1 MADERATGRAQAAG
15 AEWWRGAVVYQIY
28 PRSFQ
33 DSNGDG
39 IGDLEGI
46 IARLDYLNDGTER
59 SLGVDAVWL
68 SPIFRSPMRDFGYDV
83 SDYCDVDPVFGDLP
97 TFDRLLAECHRRGIR
112 VLLDWVPNHT
122 SDQHPWFLESRSSRE
137 SPKRHWYVWRDPKP
151 DGSPPNNWRSAF
163 GGPAWTFDERTG
175 QYYLHS
181 FLPEQPDLNWR
192 NPEVVAAMH
201 ETLRFWLRRGVD
213 GFRMDVIGKLMKH
226 PDLADNPPNPHWDPS
241 DPTSPKLLGV
251 NDWNYPD
258 VFEAVRGIRR
268 VLDEFPGAVAV
279 GEVFGTTEEIARFYG
294 DPEKLDGLHL
304 PFNFQLIHAPVGRRY
319 TPWDAA
325 VIARVIEEAERVL
338 PPRAEPCW
346 VLNNH
351 DRSRFV
357 SRHGR
362 DGHGL
367 ARARAAALLLLGLR
381 GTIFLYYG
389 EELGMPDVEIPPA
402 RQLDPARL
410 RSVGRDPARTP
421 MLWDEGP
428 GRGFTTGKP
437 WLPFGPAGISVAAQD
452 RRPDSILNLYRRA
465 VWTRRTEPALGSGA
479 LELLGASDGV
489 LAFRRSK
496 EGARSI
502 VVLVNT
508 AAETRTVP
516 VSGPVRILLSSD
528 ERAVALAE
536 GKLELG
542 PFAAAWVEEAGR

>member
-1 MADERATGRAQAAG
+1 MVDERATERTDAAG

-33 DSNGDG
+33 DSDGDG

-59 SLGVDAVWL
+59 SLGVDAIWL

-83 SDYCDVDPVFGDLP
+83 SDYCDVDPVFGDLA

-122 SDQHPWFLESRSSRE
+122 SDQHPWFLESRSTRE

-201 ETLRFWLRRGVD
+201 ETLRFWLRRGAD

-226 PDLADNPPNPHWDPS
+226 PDLADNPPNPSWDPS
-241 DPTSPKLLGV
+241 DPTSSRLLGV

-279 GEVFGTTEEIARFYG
+279 GEVFGSTEEIARFYG
-294 DPEKLDGLHL
+294 EPEKLDGLHL

-319 TPWDAA
+319 TPWDAE
-325 VIARVIEEAERVL
+325 VIARVIEEAERVF
-338 PPRAEPCW
+338 PPGAEPCW

-362 DGHGL
+362 DGQGL

-381 GTIFLYYG
+381 GTVFLYYG
-389 EELGMPDVEIPPA
+389 EELGMPDVEIPPE

-428 GRGFTTGKP
+428 GRGFTTGEP
-437 WLPFGPAGISVAAQD
+437 WLPFGPVGISVAAQD

-465 VWTRRTEPALGSGA
+465 VWTRRKERALRSGA
-479 LELLGASDGV
+479 LELLPAPDGV
-489 LAFRRSK
+489 LAFRRRK
-496 EGARSI
+496 ADARSI

-516 VSGPVRILLSSD
+516 FSGPVRILLSSD

-536 GKLELG
+536 GQLELG
-542 PFAAAWVEEAGR
+542 PFAAAWVAEEGG